1 MRIQSENKQTTKVRE
16 NAVDQQ
22 VSIVFTFASDWLRE

>member
-1 MRIQSENKQTTKVRE
+1 MRIQSENKQTTKARE
-16 NAVDQQ
+16 NTVDQ